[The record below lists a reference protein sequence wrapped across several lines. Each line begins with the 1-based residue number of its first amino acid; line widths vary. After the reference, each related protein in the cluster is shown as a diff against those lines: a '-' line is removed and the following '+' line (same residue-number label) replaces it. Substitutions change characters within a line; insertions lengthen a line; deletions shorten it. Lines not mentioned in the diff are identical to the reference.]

1 MYVENSS
8 DPLVQT
14 WIIPG
19 LYLGYPGIIGRKSS
33 ASSWRTLWKWCLL
46 RTSSG
51 SCRVLQTC
59 WMLSAFLLSVSLY
72 WKPGRFFDKLPFLYH
87 WDPLRTVWF
96 ASVSRAD
103 VRPVQDM
110 LRMFDWLDVNQQAG
124 WLWRTCFAWRFGER
138 TVLLHRYQ
146 VTSSNLAKPN
156 VLQSLCRAAST
167 KKISWL
173 ASTACVEL
181 RGSKLRPPRPPVRSV
196 RNADFHRIGHSC
208 SEIVVLFWWLAIKIY

>member
-1 MYVENSS
+1 MLRIAVTHWSKH
-8 DPLVQT
+8 
-14 WIIPG
+14 G
-19 LYLGYPGIIGRKSS
+19 LYLDYTWDILGSLGENPQLWKHRRLSKWTAK
-33 ASSWRTLWKWCLL
+33 ASSWRTLWKWCLH
-46 RTSSG
+46 RTSTG

-138 TVLLHRYQ
+138 TVLLHF
-146 VTSSNLAKPN
+146 
-156 VLQSLCRAAST
+156 CIGT
-167 KKISWL
+167 K
-173 ASTACVEL
+173 
-181 RGSKLRPPRPPVRSV
+181 
-196 RNADFHRIGHSC
+196 
-208 SEIVVLFWWLAIKIY
+208 